1 MFSAKTISVAL
12 AALALAGC
20 SLTETRNNLA
30 NFEFVEVTTGAVEAA
45 MDASGQGRQ
54 VIFLGQTPKPTR
66 CYELVG
72 DLSSSSNT
80 ITVTVNARVKNASC
94 QTGSGYFR
102 YTGNVEMAR
111 GGTFTFVVRH
121 VFPSGT
127 QPMTTFSKEV
137 VVQ

>member
-1 MFSAKTISVAL
+1 MFLFKKISLGL
-12 AALALAGC
+12 AALTLAGC
-20 SLTETRNNLA
+20 GLTETRNNLA
-30 NFEFVEVTTGAVEAA
+30 TFEFVEVTGQALEAA

-54 VIFLGQTPKPTR
+54 VLFLGQTPTPTR

-72 DLSSSSNT
+72 DLTSSGST
-80 ITVTVNARVKNASC
+80 ITVTINARVKNASC
-94 QTGSGYFR
+94 AAGTGYFR

-111 GGTFTFVVRH
+111 GGTYNFVVRH

-137 VVQ
+137 FVQ